1 LLSIAREK
9 KKEKSQLH
17 FSPSLILSL
26 NVQKNERRGE
36 KKSVHFEIKYHST
49 SCCIFSLHTSTLVEK
64 NVATS
69 RENLISNKGEI
80 KKEREIFA
88 KTDGTF

>member
-1 LLSIAREK
+1 MRE
-9 KKEKSQLH
+9 E
-17 FSPSLILSL
+17 
-26 NVQKNERRGE
+26 E

-49 SCCIFSLHTSTLVEK
+49 SCCIFSPSLHTSTLVEK

-80 KKEREIFA
+80 KKKGNIH
-88 KTDGTF
+88 